1 MGIQIYKPVIY
12 LGNKEVFLRDILKNK
27 SYDLKNKIG
36 SERIH
41 IETQKNIL
49 EMAIKVSKKCI
60 NLYKIRPKFL
70 IFVSQTQE
78 KKLPSCAEEL
88 AYKCQIDQNCFAFT
102 ISSGCSGFVQSIYL
116 ANKLLSKK
124 MNQGLIVCA
133 EKYSNYIQNNDLKT
147 KLLFSDAASATFV
160 KFSNSKNILKSYF
173 GLDGKDSDSLQII
186 KDKKNK
192 EILTM
197 NGSKVFLFSIK
208 NIPIILKKILK
219 KNKYTK
225 FYFIH
230 PGSKILLDS
239 LIKKSN
245 IDYNK
250 VPTSFHITG
259 NTVSTS
265 IPLLLK
271 NNYNLIKKNDITLM
285 SGFGVGLSHATILL
299 KWI

>member
-1 MGIQIYKPVIY
+1 VGIKIYKPVIY
-12 LGNKEVFLRDILKNK
+12 LGNKEVFLREILKNK

-41 IETQKNIL
+41 IETRKSIL
-49 EMAIKVSKKCI
+49 EMATKVTKKCI

-88 AYKCQIDQNCFAFT
+88 AYKCQIDQNCFVFT
-102 ISSGCSGFVQSIYL
+102 MSSGCSGFVQSIYL

-133 EKYSNYIQNNDLKT
+133 EKYSNYIQNSDLKT

-160 KFSNSKNILKSYF
+160 KFSNRKNILKSYF

-186 KDKKNK
+186 KNKKK

-208 NIPIILKKILK
+208 NIPIILKK
-219 KNKYTK
+219 NKYVK

-245 IDYNK
+245 IDYSK

-265 IPLLLK
+265 IPLLLN

-299 KWI
+299 KWV

>member
-1 MGIQIYKPVIY
+1 MGIKIYKPVIY
-12 LGNKEVFLRDILKNK
+12 LGNKDVFLRNILKNK

-36 SERIH
+36 SEKIH
-41 IETQKNIL
+41 IETRKNIL
-49 EMAIKVSKKCI
+49 EMAIKVSKNCI

-78 KKLPSCAEEL
+78 RKLPSCAEEL
-88 AYKCQIDQNCFAFT
+88 AYKCQIDQNCFVFT

-124 MNQGLIVCA
+124 MNQGLIVCV
-133 EKYSNYIQNNDLKT
+133 EKYSNYINNSDLKT

-173 GLDGKDSDSLQII
+173 GFDGKDSDSLQII
-186 KDKKNK
+186 KDKNNK
-192 EILTM
+192 ETLCM
-197 NGSKVFLFSIK
+197 NGNKVFLFSIK
-208 NIPIILKKILK
+208 SIPIILKK
-219 KNKYTK
+219 NKYIK

-239 LIKKSN
+239 IIKKSN
-245 IDYNK
+245 IDYSK

-271 NNYNLIKKNDITLM
+271 DNYNLIKKNDITLM

-299 KWI
+299 KWV

>member
-1 MGIQIYKPVIY
+1 MGIKIYKPVIY
-12 LGNKEVFLRDILKNK
+12 LGNKEVFLREILKNK

-41 IETQKNIL
+41 IETRKNIL

-88 AYKCQIDQNCFAFT
+88 AYKCQIDQNCFVFT

-133 EKYSNYIQNNDLKT
+133 EKYSNYIQNSDLKT

-186 KDKKNK
+186 KDKKK

-208 NIPIILKKILK
+208 NIPIILKK
-219 KNKYTK
+219 NKYVK

-245 IDYNK
+245 IDYSK

-265 IPLLLK
+265 IPLLLN

-299 KWI
+299 KWV

>member
-1 MGIQIYKPVIY
+1 MGIKIYKPVIY
-12 LGNKEVFLRDILKNK
+12 LGNKEVFLREILKNK

-41 IETQKNIL
+41 IETRKSIL
-49 EMAIKVSKKCI
+49 EMATKVTKKCI

-88 AYKCQIDQNCFAFT
+88 AYKCQIDQNCFVFT
-102 ISSGCSGFVQSIYL
+102 MSSGCSGFVQSIYL

-133 EKYSNYIQNNDLKT
+133 EKYSNYIQNSDLKT

-160 KFSNSKNILKSYF
+160 KFSNRKNILKSYF

-186 KDKKNK
+186 KNKKK

-208 NIPIILKKILK
+208 NIPIILKK
-219 KNKYTK
+219 NKYVK

-245 IDYNK
+245 IDYSK

-265 IPLLLK
+265 IPLLLN

-299 KWI
+299 KWV

>member
-1 MGIQIYKPVIY
+1 VGIKIYKPVIY
-12 LGNKEVFLRDILKNK
+12 LGNKDVFLRNILKNK

-36 SERIH
+36 SEKIH
-41 IETQKNIL
+41 IETRKTIL
-49 EMAIKVSKKCI
+49 EMAIKVSKNCI

-78 KKLPSCAEEL
+78 RKLPSCAEEL
-88 AYKCQIDQNCFAFT
+88 AYKCQIDQNCFVFT

-124 MNQGLIVCA
+124 MNQGLIVCV
-133 EKYSNYIQNNDLKT
+133 EKYSNYIKNSDLKT

-173 GLDGKDSDSLQII
+173 GFDGKDSDSLQII
-186 KDKKNK
+186 KDKNNK
-192 EILTM
+192 ETLCM
-197 NGSKVFLFSIK
+197 NGNKVFLFSIK
-208 NIPIILKKILK
+208 NIPIILKK
-219 KNKYTK
+219 NKYIK

-239 LIKKSN
+239 IIKKSN
-245 IDYNK
+245 IDYSK

-271 NNYNLIKKNDITLM
+271 NNYNLIKKNDITLI

-299 KWI
+299 KWV

>member
-1 MGIQIYKPVIY
+1 MGIKIYKPVIY
-12 LGNKEVFLRDILKNK
+12 LGNKEVFLREILKNK

-41 IETQKNIL
+41 IETRKNIL

-160 KFSNSKNILKSYF
+160 KFSNRKNILKSYF

-186 KDKKNK
+186 KDKKK

-208 NIPIILKKILK
+208 NIPIILKK
-219 KNKYTK
+219 NKYVK

-245 IDYNK
+245 IDYSK

-265 IPLLLK
+265 IPLLLN

-299 KWI
+299 KWV

>member
-1 MGIQIYKPVIY
+1 MGIKIYKPVIY
-12 LGNKEVFLRDILKNK
+12 LGNKEVFLREILKNK

-41 IETQKNIL
+41 IETRKNIL

-60 NLYKIRPKFL
+60 NLYRIRPKFL

-88 AYKCQIDQNCFAFT
+88 AYKCQIDQNCFVFT
-102 ISSGCSGFVQSIYL
+102 MSSGCSGFVQSIYL

-133 EKYSNYIQNNDLKT
+133 EKYSNYIQNSDLKT

-160 KFSNSKNILKSYF
+160 KFSNRKNILKSYF

-186 KDKKNK
+186 KDKKK

-208 NIPIILKKILK
+208 NIPIILKK
-219 KNKYTK
+219 NKYVK

-245 IDYNK
+245 IDYSK

-265 IPLLLK
+265 IPLLLN

-299 KWI
+299 KWV

>member
-1 MGIQIYKPVIY
+1 MGIKIYKPVIY
-12 LGNKEVFLRDILKNK
+12 LGNKVVFLKSIVKKK

-36 SERIH
+36 SDRIH

-49 EMAIKVSKKCI
+49 EMAVNVSKKCI
-60 NLYKIRPKFL
+60 NLYKIDPKFL
-70 IFVSQTQE
+70 ILVSQGQE
-78 KKLPSCAEEL
+78 KKLPSCAEEV
-88 AYKCQIDQNCFAFT
+88 AHKSHINHNCLVLT
-102 ISSGCSGFVQSIYL
+102 ISSGCSGFVQSVYL

-124 MNQGLIVCA
+124 MNQGLIICA

-160 KFSNSKNILKSYF
+160 KYSKNTNILNSHF
-173 GLDGKDSDSLQII
+173 GFDGKESDSLHIV
-186 KDKKNK
+186 KDKNNK
-192 EILTM
+192 EILNM
-197 NGSKVFLFSIK
+197 DGNKVFLFSIK
-208 NIPIILKKILK
+208 NVPKILKKI
-219 KNKYTK
+219 KNVKH
-225 FYFIH
+225 YFIH

-239 LIKKSN
+239 IVKKSH
-245 IDYNK
+245 IDHSK

-285 SGFGVGLSHATILL
+285 SGFGVGLSHATISM

>member
-1 MGIQIYKPVIY
+1 
-12 LGNKEVFLRDILKNK
+12 
-27 SYDLKNKIG
+27 
-36 SERIH
+36 
-41 IETQKNIL
+41 
-49 EMAIKVSKKCI
+49 MAIKVSKKCI

-133 EKYSNYIQNNDLKT
+133 EKYSNYIQNSDLKT

-208 NIPIILKKILK
+208 NIPIILKK
-219 KNKYTK
+219 NKYVK

-245 IDYNK
+245 IDYSK

-265 IPLLLK
+265 IPLLLN

-299 KWI
+299 KWV